1 MYQDLHAVKTDGTG
15 SVELARPGADAV
27 WSPDGERIAYSDAYS
42 NIHVV
47 GADGS
52 GRQKV
57 TAPATDVVDR
67 VPSWSPSG
75 GRLAFVRFRFTD
87 VKSAREYNLAPDGV
101 YVVNVDGTGLRRV
114 AAPPGVAHSVSWNP
128 TAEGP

>member
-1 MYQDLHAVKTDGTG
+1 MAI
-15 SVELARPGADAV
+15 PGGDVA
-27 WSPDGERIAYSDAYS
+27 WSPDGERIAYADASS
-42 NIHVV
+42 NLHVV
-47 GADGS
+47 GTDGS
-52 GRQKV
+52 GLQKV
-57 TAPATDVVDR
+57 TVPETHVVDR
-67 VPSWSPSG
+67 VPSWSPGG

-87 VKSAREYNLAPDGV
+87 IRSAREYNLAPDGV